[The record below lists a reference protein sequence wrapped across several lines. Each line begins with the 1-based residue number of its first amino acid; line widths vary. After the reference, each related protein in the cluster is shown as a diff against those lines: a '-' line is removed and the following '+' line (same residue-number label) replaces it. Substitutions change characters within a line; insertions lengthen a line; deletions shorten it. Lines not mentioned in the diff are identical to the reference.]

1 VTEHREPMTSRRGAS
16 EGDRTPTALERF
28 LENDLSRR
36 RFLALSGS
44 SLIAAILA
52 ACAPSVG
59 RPSPSGG
66 AGAASGDLGDTLT
79 LATWPNY
86 HSEETLKAFTD
97 QTGVEINVGVYGSTE
112 EMEAKLRAGNSGIDI
127 AVPSNYAVQGW
138 TKDGLVEQLDYAK
151 LSSANLKD
159 WDPLFVDQEFDP
171 GNKYTIPKNW
181 GTTGIAFRTDK
192 VTDEPAG
199 WKQFFEMAGEK
210 YSGKTVIVDH
220 QISSLGSA
228 AVAMGFS
235 FNTIDENELKQ
246 VEEMLTALKPKL
258 YAISS
263 DVQPPLRNY
272 DSWMT
277 IAWTGDGVQ
286 VVRDNP
292 DTAKY
297 VVASDGGELWVDSW
311 SIAADA
317 PHKAAAYAFLNF
329 ILQPDMSAKDTEFCL
344 FPHANPKVKELVSSD
359 IANNKVI
366 YPEQSLLQKLTFAT
380 SETYNSPL
388 RAETWARIKS
398 SS

>member
-1 VTEHREPMTSRRGAS
+1 VTDERESTTTGRAHSPGVTS
-16 EGDRTPTALERF
+16 PTALERF
-28 LENDLSRR
+28 LESGISRR
-36 RFLALSGS
+36 RFLTLSGS
-44 SLIAAILA
+44 SLAAAILA
-52 ACAPSVG
+52 ACAPSIG
-59 RPSPSGG
+59 RPSSSGSG
-66 AGAASGDLGDTLT
+66 AVSGNLGDTLS

-86 HSEETLKAFTD
+86 HSDETLKAFTAK
-97 QTGVEINVGVYGSTE
+97 TGVQINVGVYGSTE

-138 TKDGLVEQLDYAK
+138 TKDGLVEALDYSK
-151 LSSANLKD
+151 LPSVNLKD

-192 VTDEPAG
+192 VTDAPAS
-199 WKQFFEMAGEK
+199 WKDFFEMAGTK
-210 YSGKTVIVDH
+210 YTGKTVIVDH

-228 AVAMGFS
+228 AVAMGYS
-235 FNTIDENELKQ
+235 FNTIDPGELKQ
-246 VEEMLTALKPKL
+246 VEDMLTALKPKL

-317 PHKAAAYAFLNF
+317 PHKAAAYAFLDF
-329 ILQPDMSAKDTEFCL
+329 ILQPEQSAKDTEFCL
-344 FPHANPKVKELVSSD
+344 FPHANPKVKDLVSKD
-359 IANNKVI
+359 VANNQVI
-366 YPEQSLLQKLTFAT
+366 YPPAAQLQKLTFAT

>member
-1 VTEHREPMTSRRGAS
+1 MTEHESLSHRDEQGR
-16 EGDRTPTALERF
+16 DTPTALDR
-28 LENDLSRR
+28 LLAAGVSRR
-36 RFLALSGS
+36 RFLELSGS
-44 SLIAAILA
+44 SVLAAILA
-52 ACAPSVG
+52 ACAPAIG
-59 RPSPSGG
+59 RPSPSGS
-66 AGAASGDLGDTLT
+66 ASSGSADLGDTLT

-97 QTGVEINVGVYGSTE
+97 QTGVQIQVGVYGSTE

-138 TKDGLVEQLDYAK
+138 TKDGLVEQLDYSK
-151 LSSANLKD
+151 LSNANLD
-159 WDPLFVDQEFDP
+159 QWDPLFVDQEFDP

-192 VTDEPAG
+192 VTTAPTS
-199 WKQFFEMAGEK
+199 WKEFFDMAGK
-210 YSGKTVIVDH
+210 QYSGKTVIVDH

-317 PHKAAAYAFLNF
+317 PHRAAAYAFLNF
-329 ILQPDMSAKDTEFCL
+329 ILQPEMSAKDTEFCL
-344 FPHANPKVKELVSSD
+344 FPHANPKVKELVSPD
-359 IANNKVI
+359 VANNKVI
-366 YPEQSLLQKLTFAT
+366 YPDQALLQKLTFAT
-380 SETYNSPL
+380 AQTYNSPL
-388 RAETWARIKS
+388 RAETWARIKAS
-398 SS
+398 S